1 MVVLTDVSGQPIGPI
16 YMGHQFLDGLIV
28 EDGSDSLSPDSVTH
42 YHSTLHNIPEAVA
55 YGGGG
60 GGGFGGFKPPPPK
73 FRSFDK
79 VEPDCKLSRKCL
91 VFLFQH
97 PN

>member
-1 MVVLTDVSGQPIGPI
+1 MKLSSFLLLVNHMLMTPGTNFVNLTKILVVEGKVVLTHVIKASRGSGVSGVPR
-16 YMGHQFLDGLIV
+16 
-28 EDGSDSLSPDSVTH
+28 
-42 YHSTLHNIPEAVA
+42 
-55 YGGGG
+55 
-60 GGGFGGFKPPPPK
+60 GGGFGGFKPPPK

>member
-1 MVVLTDVSGQPIGPI
+1 MSVPFHKKELCLGRKERVHGKTD
-16 YMGHQFLDGLIV
+16 
-28 EDGSDSLSPDSVTH
+28 
-42 YHSTLHNIPEAVA
+42 AVA
-55 YGGGG
+55 YQGE
-60 GGGFGGFKPPPPK
+60 GFKPPPK

-91 VFLFQH
+91 VFLLQH